1 MCKYIKRLYFV
12 SYRYMSGSGHS
23 LKSRLL
29 ALFLL
34 NLLPFSVLADT
45 VTDNQQPESNIKQYT
60 YEVVNVYP
68 HDPTAFTQGLIYQ
81 DGYLYESTG
90 LNGRSSLRKIEL
102 ETGKVL
108 KKRNINRKYFGEG
121 LASDDGYLYQLSWR
135 AGTGFVYNRDT
146 FALENTFNYPG
157 EGWGLTT
164 YKGHLIMSDGSSTLR
179 FLDPVHFKEIRQ
191 LDVTIDGKPL
201 KKLNELEIV
210 KESIYANVW
219 RTDQVVIISPVTGR
233 VEGIVNLAGLLDKAE
248 SSLTA
253 NVLNGIAYDAAADRL
268 FVTGKFWPNLFEIK
282 LVPADLQEQ
291 INKNRLTR

>member
-1 MCKYIKRLYFV
+1 MCGYIKRLYFV
-12 SYRYMSGSGHS
+12 SYRFITGGCHS
-23 LKSRLL
+23 LKSHLT

-34 NLLPFSVLADT
+34 SLLPTSVLADT
-45 VTDNQQPESNIKQYT
+45 VTGNQQPESNIKQYT

-121 LASDDGYLYQLSWR
+121 LASNDGYLFQLSWR

-146 FALENTFNYPG
+146 FALENTFNYSG

-179 FLDPVHFKEIRQ
+179 FLNPVHFKEIRQ
-191 LDVTIDGKPL
+191 LQVSIDGKPL

-210 KESIYANVW
+210 KGKIYANVW

-268 FVTGKFWPNLFEIK
+268 FVTGKFWPSLFEIK
-282 LVPADLQEQ
+282 LVPSDS
-291 INKNRLTR
+291 

>member
-1 MCKYIKRLYFV
+1 
-12 SYRYMSGSGHS
+12 MSGSGHS

-34 NLLPFSVLADT
+34 NLLPFSILADT
-45 VTDNQQPESNIKQYT
+45 VTGNQQPESNIKQYT

-233 VEGIVNLAGLLDKAE
+233 VEGIVNFASLLDKAE

-282 LVPADLQEQ
+282 LVPADLQET
-291 INKNRLTR
+291 N

>member
-1 MCKYIKRLYFV
+1 
-12 SYRYMSGSGHS
+12 MSGSGHS

-34 NLLPFSVLADT
+34 NLLPFSILADT
-45 VTDNQQPESNIKQYT
+45 VTGNQQPESNIKQYT

-146 FALENTFNYPG
+146 FALKKTFNYPG

-164 YKGHLIMSDGSSTLR
+164 YKDHLIMSDGSSTLR

-233 VEGIVNLAGLLDKAE
+233 VEGIVNFASLLDKAE

-282 LVPADLQEQ
+282 LVPADLQET
-291 INKNRLTR
+291 N

>member
-1 MCKYIKRLYFV
+1 
-12 SYRYMSGSGHS
+12 MSGSGHS

-233 VEGIVNLAGLLDKAE
+233 VEGIVNFAGLLDKAE

-282 LVPADLQEQ
+282 LVPADLQ
-291 INKNRLTR
+291 

>member
-1 MCKYIKRLYFV
+1 MCRYIKRLYFV
-12 SYRYMSGSGHS
+12 SYRFITGRCHS
-23 LKSRLL
+23 LKSLL
-29 ALFLL
+29 MVLFLFS
-34 NLLPFSVLADT
+34 LLPSSVLADT
-45 VTDNQQPESNIKQYT
+45 VTGNQQPESNIKQYT

-108 KKRNINRKYFGEG
+108 KIRNINRKYFGEG
-121 LASDDGYLYQLSWR
+121 LASDDGYLFQLSWR
-135 AGTGFVYNRDT
+135 AGTGFVYNGDT
-146 FALENTFNYPG
+146 FALENTFNYQG

-191 LDVTIDGKPL
+191 LHVSIDGKPL

-268 FVTGKFWPNLFEIK
+268 FVTGKFWPKLFEIK
-282 LVPADLQEQ
+282 LVPSDS
-291 INKNRLTR
+291 